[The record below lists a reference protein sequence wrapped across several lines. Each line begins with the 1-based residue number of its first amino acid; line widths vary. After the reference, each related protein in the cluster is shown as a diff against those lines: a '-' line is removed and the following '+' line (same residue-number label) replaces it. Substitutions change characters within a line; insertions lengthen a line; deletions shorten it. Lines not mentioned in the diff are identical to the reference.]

1 MASLAVKGEKQRVDL
16 IEEVLDRLNK
26 WELYPVNCR
35 IEDSYEF
42 KEIENLYKNMVI
54 IFPVNVK

>member
-1 MASLAVKGEKQRVDL
+1 LAVKGEKQRVDL